1 MIIFFMIITQI
12 TLGSYVP
19 LQIMFKLYFS
29 HHFANPFHPSSIRA
43 QHEKDQTIIISRSQW
58 YMQVL

>member
-1 MIIFFMIITQI
+1 MIIFFMIIIQI

-19 LQIMFKLYFS
+19 LQMFKLYFS
-29 HHFANPFHPSSIRA
+29 RHFANPFHPSSIRA

-58 YMQVL
+58 HMQVL